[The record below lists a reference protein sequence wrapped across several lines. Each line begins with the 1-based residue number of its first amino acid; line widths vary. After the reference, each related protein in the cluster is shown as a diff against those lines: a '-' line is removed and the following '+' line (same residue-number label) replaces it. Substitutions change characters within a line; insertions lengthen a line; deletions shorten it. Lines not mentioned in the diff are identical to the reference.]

1 MGDATGSATL
11 ALTSYAA
18 PEKKQPVT
26 RWERLAEQS
35 DLNKQFAKGN
45 GRIERVTGSAFGIAW
60 SILVGGRGRGWSEDW
75 MRLAADVET
84 VDTVARAVFA
94 LCDRTINEW
103 NSHSAVSQVV
113 LLRQR
118 ELNKTQTCLPVA
130 VPLIDRFALRRRS

>member
-18 PEKKQPVT
+18 PEKKSGT
-26 RWERLAEQS
+26 RWEQLAEQG

-84 VDTVARAVFA
+84 VETAARAAFA
-94 LCDRTINEW
+94 LCDRTVNEW
-103 NSHSAVSQVV
+103 NSHSAVSQV
-113 LLRQR
+113 LPRQR
-118 ELNKTQTCLPVA
+118 SRLPSVC
-130 VPLIDRFALRRRS
+130 STH